1 MAAVAPRSSLSAAAM
16 PRWLLPENISD
27 VLPRE
32 ARRVEEVRR
41 VLLDLYAG
49 YGYELVIPPL
59 IEYIDSL
66 LTGTGSDLDLRTFK
80 LVDQASG
87 RLLGLRADIT
97 PQVARIDAH
106 ILNRPGVVRLCYA
119 GSVLHARPLHPLATR
134 QPMQVGA
141 ELYGAAGLP
150 ADLEMLELA
159 VQSLRLAGLGRVHL
173 DLGHTGVVGGLL
185 DLAQMSAQ
193 MSDEVE
199 DEILSALSTKDI
211 PALRSTVQ
219 GLPPAVRDSF
229 MALGRL
235 SGGPE
240 VIEAAR
246 RALPSEPGMRAALD
260 ELEQLAARCGADAVS
275 VDLAD
280 LHGYRYHTGITF
292 AVHAPE
298 LPSAVLR
305 GGRYDNIGKAFGR
318 ARPAVGFSIYLR
330 ELVRLLGTRAARA
343 VLAPADD
350 DPALR
355 EAIRRLRAGGEIV
368 VQRLPGEFGGPNSG
382 DFNFDRE
389 LRRVGNAWQVAAREG
404 AELVK

>member
-1 MAAVAPRSSLSAAAM
+1 M

-49 YGYELVIPPL
+49 FGYELVIPPL

-87 RLLGLRADIT
+87 RLLGLRADMT
-97 PQVARIDAH
+97 PQAARIDAH
-106 ILNRPGVVRLCYA
+106 ILNRSGVVRLCYA
-119 GSVLHARPLHPLATR
+119 GSVLHARPLHPLAAR
-134 QPMQVGA
+134 EAMQVGA
-141 ELYGAAGLP
+141 ELYGAAGVP

-159 VQSLRLAGLGRVHL
+159 VQSLRLAGLGRVSL

-185 DLAQMSAQ
+185 DLARMS
-193 MSDEVE
+193 VE

-211 PALRSTVQ
+211 PALQATVKA
-219 GLPPAVRDSF
+219 LPPAVRDGL

-235 SGGPE
+235 SGGPD
-240 VIEAAR
+240 VIDAAR
-246 RALPSEPGMRAALD
+246 RVLPPEPGIRAALS
-260 ELEQLAARCGADAVS
+260 ELELLAARCGADAVS

-343 VLAPADD
+343 ILAPADD
-350 DPALR
+350 DAALR
-355 EAIRRLRAGGEIV
+355 EAIGRLRADGEIV
-368 VQRLPGEFGGPNSG
+368 VQRLPDEFGGPDSG
-382 DFNFDRE
+382 AFNFDRE
-389 LRRVGNAWQVAAREG
+389 LRRVGNAWQVASREG